1 MADALYSLA
10 TATVRRMPRNI
21 SLSAIATLRT
31 LERCGPLRISHLA
44 SIERVAQPTMTVLII
59 RLERVGLAERR
70 SDVADRRGVLVTLT
84 PAGEHYLR
92 ARRQAGADSMALL
105 VNSLPTQQVEALR
118 DALPAILRICE
129 LADADTNTPDLP
141 VRASSGTHQ

>member
-1 MADALYSLA
+1 MYSLA
-10 TATVRRMPRNI
+10 AATVRRMPRNI

-31 LERCGPLRISHLA
+31 LERYGPLRLRHLA
-44 SIERVAQPTMTVLII
+44 SIERVAQPTMTVLIT
-59 RLERVGLAERR
+59 RLERAGLAERR

-84 PAGEHYLR
+84 PVGEHYLR

-105 VNSLPTQQVEALR
+105 INSLPIEQVEALR

-129 LADADTNTPDLP
+129 LAEADANTLDRP
-141 VRASSGTHQ
+141 VPASSGTHQ